1 MFMRRIL
8 AVASAAAVLGLAA
21 AAPAGAETIKVGLV
35 APFSG
40 PFAQY
45 GAQMYAG
52 ILTYFHLNGD
62 EVAGKK
68 VEVIRRDT
76 GGAGPEVARRLSQ
89 ELVNRDQVDFLAGYG
104 LTPEAMASAPIAER
118 SKTPLIIMNAATLS
132 IVEKSQYIARI
143 SLTTA
148 QGSGVIGNW
157 AANEGIRKVVTL
169 VADYGPGLDAEAA
182 FKKTYTRGGGEIVET
197 IRTPLNNPDFGPF
210 MQRIRDIKPDAV
222 FVFVPAGEQS
232 IGFMKNYQSRG
243 MAELGI
249 KVIGPGD
256 VTDDHVLPSM
266 GDEAL
271 GVITAFHYSVAHESP
286 ENEKFLK
293 AFAEVNPNIGQP
305 NFMTIGGYDG
315 MDAIFQVSKALN
327 GEIDG
332 DKAMDILKGM
342 KINSPRGPLMIDPET
357 RDVVQTEYI
366 RRVERVDGQLKN
378 VEFALHPEVKGDGDV
393 SGEPQPM

>member
-1 MFMRRIL
+1 MHMRKIL
-8 AVASAAAVLGLAA
+8 AAASAASLLGFAA
-21 AAPAGAETIKVGLV
+21 TAGAAETIKVGLV

-52 ILTYFHLNGD
+52 IQAYFHLNGD

-68 VEVIRRDT
+68 VEIIRRDT
-76 GGAGPEVARRLSQ
+76 GGAGPEIARRLSQ
-89 ELVNRDQVDFLAGYG
+89 ELVNRDQVDFLTGYG
-104 LTPEAMASAPIAER
+104 LTPEALASAPIAER

-132 IVEKSQYIARI
+132 IVEKSQYIARV
-143 SLTTA
+143 SLATA
-148 QGSGVIGNW
+148 QGSGVIGHW
-157 AANEGIRKVVTL
+157 AANEGIKTAVTL

-243 MAELGI
+243 LAELGI

-271 GVITAFHYSVAHESP
+271 GVITAFHYSVAHKSP

-293 AFAEVNPNIGQP
+293 AYAEVNPNAGQA
-305 NFMTIGGYDG
+305 NFMTVGGYDG

-327 GEIDG
+327 GDIDG
-332 DKAMDILKGM
+332 DKAMEILKGM
-342 KINSPRGPLMIDPET
+342 KIDSPRGPLLIDPET
-357 RDVVQTEYI
+357 RDVVHTEYI

-378 VEFALHPEVKGDGDV
+378 VEFARFPEVKGDGDV
-393 SGEPQPM
+393 SGQPESM